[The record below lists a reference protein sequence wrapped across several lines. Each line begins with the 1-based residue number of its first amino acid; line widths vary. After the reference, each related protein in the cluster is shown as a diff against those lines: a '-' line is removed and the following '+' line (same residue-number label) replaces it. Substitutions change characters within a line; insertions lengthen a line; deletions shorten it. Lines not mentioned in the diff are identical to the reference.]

1 MAEFP
6 PTAFYFATIEQKP
19 TPAPTTEPEPT
30 PAPTPAAQL
39 RLIEKLRT
47 YSKQTP
53 AQQLLLILVDKKE
66 RNAEDKRKL
75 SVLIRAELAE
85 EKADAARQNVKNLLR
100 NDEKKRSTE
109 ERKARNHRLIKLG
122 ALVDVAGLEDK
133 SAGEI
138 LGLLLSGNG
147 FDAEKW
153 MALKVAGD
161 VLLVEREALNGV
173 LNETAKVVKE

>member
-1 MAEFP
+1 MTQFP
-6 PTAFYFATIEQKP
+6 PAKFNKEL
-19 TPAPTTEPEPT
+19 TPAPTPTPEPT

-47 YSKQTP
+47 YSKPTA

-66 RNAEDKRKL
+66 RNSEDKRKL

-122 ALVDVAGLEDK
+122 ALVDVAGLDDK
-133 SAGEI
+133 SAGEV
-138 LGLLLSGNG
+138 LGLLLMGKE

-153 MALKVAGD
+153 NVLKAAGD
-161 VLLVEREALNGV
+161 ALLAEREALN
-173 LNETAKVVKE
+173 EAAKAVKE